1 MSGDPLVSPEAR
13 PGRWKLAALLRQSS
27 FAHGMLLG
35 LFAFAT
41 AFALTSFDDMTRGA
55 IASRAAEDLRASL
68 AQVIPDELHDN
79 DVTTDTVMVDG
90 GKDGPVK
97 VYRARRDGAVTAVA
111 FEMTGYGYGGRIE
124 VLLGIDPK
132 GELLGVRVLLYTETP
147 GLGDKIEAAKSGWIL
162 GFAGLSLRDPAPA
175 EWKVKRDGGVFD
187 QFSGATITPRA
198 VVGAVRRGL
207 ELFDRSRAELL
218 AADVKTAHAKEPG

>member
-1 MSGDPLVSPEAR
+1 MSGDPLVSPQTR
-13 PGRWKLAALLRQSS
+13 PGRRKLAALLRQSS

-41 AFALTSFDDMTRGA
+41 AFALTSFDDMTKAA
-55 IASRAAEDLRASL
+55 IASRAAEDLRTSL

-97 VYRARRDGAVTAVA
+97 VYRARRDGAITAVA
-111 FEMTGYGYGGRIE
+111 FEMTGYGYGGRIV

-132 GELLGVRVLLYTETP
+132 GELLGVRVLSHTETP

-162 GFAGLSLRDPAPA
+162 GFAAVDPDRVEYRNLSGHRRERTRSFPDGRDRAPRNRPSPDLTCA
-175 EWKVKRDGGVFD
+175 RP
-187 QFSGATITPRA
+187 T
-198 VVGAVRRGL
+198 
-207 ELFDRSRAELL
+207 
-218 AADVKTAHAKEPG
+218 